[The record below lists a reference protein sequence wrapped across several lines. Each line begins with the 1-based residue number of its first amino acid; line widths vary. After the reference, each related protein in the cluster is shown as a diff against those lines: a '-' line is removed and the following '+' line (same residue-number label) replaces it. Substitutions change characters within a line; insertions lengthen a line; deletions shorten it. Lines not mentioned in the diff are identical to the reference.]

1 MFTIYTQDNCPNCLE
16 LKNVLKQ
23 NNIQYTE
30 LDVNQ
35 SYSAKA
41 KMIMN
46 DIETT
51 PAVEINNQLFAGNV
65 SDLTKT
71 ILGNSL

>member
-35 SYSAKA
+35 SYAAKA

-51 PAVEINNQLFAGNV
+51 PAVEFNNQLIGGNV
-65 SDLTKT
+65 SDLAKA
-71 ILGNSL
+71 ILGNQL

>member
-51 PAVEINNQLFAGNV
+51 PAVEINNQLFGGNV
-65 SDLTKT
+65 ADLTKA
-71 ILGNSL
+71 ILGNNL